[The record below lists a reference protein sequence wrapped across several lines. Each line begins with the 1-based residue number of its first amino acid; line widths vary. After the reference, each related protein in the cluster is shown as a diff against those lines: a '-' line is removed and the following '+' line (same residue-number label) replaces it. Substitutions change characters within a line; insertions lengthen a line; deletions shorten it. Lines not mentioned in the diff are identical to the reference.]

1 MSNKASLRF
10 IQVPQKRRINFQG
23 INLNPVNDEP
33 VGHTPEKK
41 GEPTLGEKILS
52 NNPLLKALA
61 EKFTVEVIGVKRIL
75 EEERRY
81 SKNEAVAQISQRLG
95 FNKAQSEKVFIGM
108 VDKGAVEAIN
118 PTGYY
123 FLAGSTPF

>member
-23 INLNPVNDEP
+23 INLNPVKDEP
-33 VGHTPEKK
+33 VEPTPEKK

-52 NNPLLKALA
+52 NNPLLKFLA
-61 EKFTVEVIGVKRIL
+61 ERFTVEVIGVKKIL
-75 EEERRY
+75 DEERRY
-81 SKNEAVAQISQRLG
+81 TKNEALAQISQRLG
-95 FNKAQSEKVFIGM
+95 FTRVESEKVFMGM
-108 VDKGAVEAIN
+108 VEKGAVEAIN
-118 PTGYY
+118 PIGYY